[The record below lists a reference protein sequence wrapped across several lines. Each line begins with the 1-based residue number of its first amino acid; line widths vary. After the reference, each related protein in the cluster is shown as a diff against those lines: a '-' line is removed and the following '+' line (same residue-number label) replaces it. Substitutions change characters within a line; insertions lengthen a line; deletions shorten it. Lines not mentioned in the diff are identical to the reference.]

1 MKPSPQSCAISRRR
15 FLSQSATAAAV
26 AACSAGGRAWA
37 EPPASPWNMRLATSS
52 IHYTRLPIEQACQR
66 IAELGFEAIDIW
78 SPHAGCPHLD
88 DAKDR
93 LGADGLKQVLE
104 QNKLKPYAYSV
115 YSGGFPKYADF
126 IGAMGGGLAVRGST
140 GRRPPD
146 EVTARMK
153 EFVESLQ
160 PELEL
165 AEKHNVSLAIE
176 NHSGQLLNSLDSL
189 KAFVEFARHPR
200 LGIAWRRT
208 TCNGS
213 KPRWKKRSPSAAT
226 GCCSSTLGKPSPA
239 PSNCRA
245 SARPT
250 SPRGWRPGQGRLP
263 RVRESVYARRA
274 RTGRDDRRPAQVA
287 GLPAGTREARRRGL
301 MPNGCRAV
309 FRSV

>member
-1 MKPSPQSCAISRRR
+1 MKPSPQSCSISRRR
-15 FLSQSATAAAV
+15 FLSQSASAAAV
-26 AACSAGGRAWA
+26 AACAAGGQAWSA
-37 EPPASPWNMRLATSS
+37 PTGPWNMRLATSS

-140 GRRPPD
+140 GQRPPD

-200 LGIAWRRT
+200 LGIALAPYHLQRIEASVEEAIAICGERLLFFYAWQAQPGTQQLPGIGPTDFTPWLAALAKVDYRGYVNPFMHGEPEPDEMTAALRKSRDYLLERAKHAAA
-208 TCNGS
+208 GS
-213 KPRWKKRSPSAAT
+213 S
-226 GCCSSTLGKPSPA
+226 L
-239 PSNCRA
+239 
-245 SARPT
+245 RP
-250 SPRGWRPGQGRLP
+250 
-263 RVRESVYARRA
+263 
-274 RTGRDDRRPAQVA
+274 
-287 GLPAGTREARRRGL
+287 
-301 MPNGCRAV
+301 
-309 FRSV
+309 